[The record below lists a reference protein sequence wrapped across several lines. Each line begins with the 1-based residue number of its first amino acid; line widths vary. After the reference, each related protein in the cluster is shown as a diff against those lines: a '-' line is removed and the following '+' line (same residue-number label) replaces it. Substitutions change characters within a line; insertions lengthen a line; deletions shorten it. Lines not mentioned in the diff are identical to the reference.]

1 MADPRVHMRQVQVIG
16 EPAQRALAEER
27 LRAPGD
33 ETARDYLERAGVVFE
48 QNGAAAQEAGAESAD
63 LVADPRLA
71 DAARALL
78 GAFAAV
84 ETIKAATGL
93 GVPAKWPRGLRLDDE
108 EP

>member
-1 MADPRVHMRQVQVIG
+1 MRQVQVIG
-16 EPAQRALAEER
+16 EPAQRALAQAR
-27 LRAPGD
+27 LRAPED
-33 ETARDYLERAGVVFE
+33 ETARDYLERAGVVFA
-48 QNGAAAQEAGAESAD
+48 QDGAGTQEAGAESAD

-93 GVPAKWPRGLRLDDE
+93 GERATWPRGLRLEDE
-108 EP
+108 SP